1 MKRLTL
7 LLLRTL
13 VLVPV
18 LMAGCGGKPKHDV
31 VMFMMG
37 SSGFPVDI
45 VTKLETSLK
54 EKVGEDV
61 SLSISASPMYASQKL
76 EVEIAAG
83 GNGILV
89 LPEKEFRSFAAQN
102 SLVSLDDL
110 AGVDDFPGGIEEA
123 VIEPENK
130 KQEPKPEPLKEKHL
144 YAVPLDETKW
154 FRENELS
161 GLGLYAMIPVNAPD
175 IEKAKAVMRKIAE
188 KE

>member
-61 SLSISASPMYASQKL
+61 SLLFPLLHVCFLKI
-76 EVEIAAG
+76 G
-83 GNGILV
+83 
-89 LPEKEFRSFAAQN
+89 
-102 SLVSLDDL
+102 SLSRCGRKWNPGLAPKRVS
-110 AGVDDFPGGIEEA
+110 
-123 VIEPENK
+123 
-130 KQEPKPEPLKEKHL
+130 
-144 YAVPLDETKW
+144 
-154 FRENELS
+154 
-161 GLGLYAMIPVNAPD
+161 
-175 IEKAKAVMRKIAE
+175 
-188 KE
+188 

>member
-61 SLSISASPMYASQKL
+61 SLLFPL
-76 EVEIAAG
+76 
-83 GNGILV
+83 
-89 LPEKEFRSFAAQN
+89 LPCMLPKNWKFK
-102 SLVSLDDL
+102 SLREEMESWSCPKRVS
-110 AGVDDFPGGIEEA
+110 
-123 VIEPENK
+123 
-130 KQEPKPEPLKEKHL
+130 
-144 YAVPLDETKW
+144 
-154 FRENELS
+154 
-161 GLGLYAMIPVNAPD
+161 
-175 IEKAKAVMRKIAE
+175 
-188 KE
+188 